1 MIQKIIQK
9 NQEKGY
15 RLDNTNVNDYVKE
28 NCGSVEKREQVM
40 ITGFIPL
47 LQKDYGKPYDC
58 TLTCITAI
66 LSRGKNV
73 EETYEKVEKVA
84 EKHFYDGDNYGT
96 IPIFIKSIIDEV
108 AKVNSKRGY
117 GKGIGYNWETI
128 KTIIRTNK
136 PIILSMQNDGR
147 NYYKNHSVT
156 IIGFR
161 EYNGGELKLLVIY
174 DNWKK
179 SVSYVDYDKLN
190 VISSINYF

>member
-1 MIQKIIQK
+1 M
-9 NQEKGY
+9 
-15 RLDNTNVNDYVKE
+15 V
-28 NCGSVEKREQVM
+28 
-40 ITGFIPL
+40 TGFIPL

-66 LSRGKNV
+66 LSCGKNV

-136 PIILSMQNDGR
+136 PIILSM
-147 NYYKNHSVT
+147 
-156 IIGFR
+156 
-161 EYNGGELKLLVIY
+161 
-174 DNWKK
+174 
-179 SVSYVDYDKLN
+179 
-190 VISSINYF
+190 